1 MAFGPRQQKPQVSA
15 APIDQSFSNEAG
27 SPAWQLQA
35 IEFSWREFTICE
47 LSQQAKGT
55 GNPHPPEYQALRA
68 RPSLARK
75 LLKD

>member
-1 MAFGPRQQKPQVSA
+1 L
-15 APIDQSFSNEAG
+15 E
-27 SPAWQLQA
+27 A

-47 LSQQAKGT
+47 ISKRTGGK

-75 LLKD
+75 MLKDWWVQIHPAAAT